1 MKILPMLLMI
11 LLMAGCNRSKQS
23 TPTSGETQILVTES
37 HLELLKDEATEF
49 SRSYEAVRIHLAA
62 TTTREAIVHFLN
74 DSVQCICIDRELN
87 PEEQNVADNAGIK
100 ITVNKIAID
109 ALVVVVHESNSLQ
122 SISMERLK
130 EILSGRITRWHQVPG
145 SSVSGALEFVLTG
158 KNSGMYELLQR
169 KFFRLSQELVPAK
182 AGATQEE
189 IVRYVAA
196 TPQALGIVSLAALR
210 NRPKEI
216 RLLAIETMD
225 STLQKQN
232 VEASQTNI
240 YRSLY
245 PMNYSLYLYVSE
257 KRQAVGSGFS
267 TFVLT
272 TIGQKIVQNYGLVPE
287 RIPNRIIQLTSE

>member
-1 MKILPMLLMI
+1 MFFMLLVT
-11 LLMAGCNRSKQS
+11 AGCNRSKQS

-37 HLELLKDEATEF
+37 HLEFLKEEATEF
-49 SRSYEAVRIHLAA
+49 SRSYEAAHIHLDG

-87 PEEQNVADNAGIK
+87 PEEQKVARDGDMK
-100 ITVNKIAID
+100 ITMNKIAID
-109 ALVVVVHESNSLQ
+109 ALVVLVHQSNSLQ

-130 EILSGRITRWHQVPG
+130 QIVSGGITRWRQVPG
-145 SSVSGALEFVLTG
+145 SSASGALEFVLTG
-158 KNSGMYELLQR
+158 KNSGIYELLQR
-169 KFFRLSQELVPAK
+169 KFFRLTQELIPAK
-182 AGATQEE
+182 VGATQEE

-196 TPQALGIVSLAALR
+196 NPQSLGIVSIAALK
-210 NRPKEI
+210 NRPKEV
-216 RLLAIETMD
+216 RLLAIETLD

-232 VEASQTNI
+232 VVPSQINI

-245 PMNYSLYLYVSE
+245 PMNYSLYLYLSE

>member
-1 MKILPMLLMI
+1 MRQLPMLLAI
-11 LLMAGCNRSKQS
+11 LVTAGCNRSKQS
-23 TPTSGETQILVTES
+23 TPTSGEAQILVTES
-37 HLELLKDEATEF
+37 HLDLLKEEASEF
-49 SRSYEAVRIHLAA
+49 SRSYEAVRIHLAG
-62 TTTREAIVHFLN
+62 TTTREAIVHLLN

-87 PEEQNVADNAGIK
+87 PEEQNVADQAGIK
-100 ITVNKIAID
+100 LTVNKIAMD
-109 ALVVVVHESNSLQ
+109 ALVVLVHQSNSLR
-122 SISMERLK
+122 SISMECLK
-130 EILSGRITRWHQVPG
+130 EIVSGGITRWRQVPG
-145 SSVSGALEFVLTG
+145 SAALGALEFVLTG
-158 KNSGMYELLQR
+158 KNSGLYELLQR
-169 KFFRLSQELVPAK
+169 KFFRLSPELVPARV
-182 AGATQEE
+182 GATQEE

-196 TPQALGIVSLAALR
+196 NPQSLGIVSRAALR

-232 VEASQTNI
+232 VEASQINI

-267 TFVLT
+267 TFILT